1 VGWNVG
7 VGAFA
12 MKRKK
17 RFKER
22 RLQRGIY
29 VLPNLLT
36 SANLFCGFY
45 AIIAA
50 IQGQFI
56 KGAVAI
62 MVAAVFDTL
71 DGKIARVTRTVSKF
85 GVEYDS
91 LSDAI
96 SFGVAPGILVYL
108 WALQPFG
115 RLGWLAALLF
125 VACGALRLA
134 RFNTQVGSIGSEY
147 FIGLPIPAAAFMI
160 AATVLLLHHFGG
172 GGTTRHVTILIMIY
186 VLSFLMVSTVKY
198 YSFKHATL
206 FKKMKFNMLVVVI
219 LLAIVIAAEPSLI
232 FFLLMLCYVLSGPFT
247 TLWLRKKRQGEAAL
261 GNQVDISSQ
270 EPV

>member
-1 VGWNVG
+1 
-7 VGAFA
+7 

-17 RFKER
+17 RSKKE

-36 SANLFCGFY
+36 SANLFCGFF

-50 IQGQFI
+50 IQGLFV
-56 KGAVAI
+56 KGAIAI
-62 MVAAVFDTL
+62 MLAVVFDAL
-71 DGKIARVTRTVSKF
+71 DGKIARMTRTVSRF
-85 GVEYDS
+85 GLEYDS
-91 LSDAI
+91 LSDVI

-125 VACGALRLA
+125 VACGTLRLA
-134 RFNTQVGSIGSEY
+134 RFNTQVGSVSSAY
-147 FIGLPIPAAAFMI
+147 FVGLPIPAAAFMI
-160 AATVLLLHHFGG
+160 AATVLLLHRFGG
-172 GGTTRHVTILIMIY
+172 GGATRHVTVLIMIY

-198 YSFKHATL
+198 YSFKDTTL

-219 LLAIVIAAEPSLI
+219 LFAIVIAAEPSLI
-232 FFLLMLCYVLSGPFT
+232 FFLMMLCYILSGPFT
-247 TLWLRKKRQGEAAL
+247 TVWLRKIRQDEAAL
-261 GNQVDISSQ
+261 SNPVDISSH

>member
-1 VGWNVG
+1 
-7 VGAFA
+7 

-17 RFKER
+17 RSKKE

-36 SANLFCGFY
+36 SANLFCGFF

-50 IQGQFI
+50 IQGLFV
-56 KGAVAI
+56 KGAIAI
-62 MVAAVFDTL
+62 MLAVVFDAL
-71 DGKIARVTRTVSKF
+71 DGKIARMTRTVSRF
-85 GVEYDS
+85 GLEYDS
-91 LSDAI
+91 LSDVI

-125 VACGALRLA
+125 VACGTLRLA
-134 RFNTQVGSIGSEY
+134 RFNTQVGSVSSAY
-147 FIGLPIPAAAFMI
+147 FVGLPIPAAAFMI
-160 AATVLLLHHFGG
+160 AATVLLLNRFGG
-172 GGTTRHVTILIMIY
+172 GGATRHVTVLIMIY

-198 YSFKHATL
+198 YSFKDTAL

-219 LLAIVIAAEPSLI
+219 LFAIVIAAEPSLI
-232 FFLLMLCYVLSGPFT
+232 FFVMMLCYILSGPFT
-247 TLWLRKKRQGEAAL
+247 TVWLRKTRQDEVAL
-261 GNQVDISSQ
+261 SNPVDISSH